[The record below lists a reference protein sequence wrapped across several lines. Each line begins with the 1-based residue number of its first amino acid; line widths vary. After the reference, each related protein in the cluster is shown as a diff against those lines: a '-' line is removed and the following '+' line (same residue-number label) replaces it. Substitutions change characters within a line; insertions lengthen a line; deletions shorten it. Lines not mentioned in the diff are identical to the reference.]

1 VASFLLN
8 PWSPDNTRQL
18 GLPTNPDYLDPY
30 GSWNSGTEIFTHH
43 LFVWNVSGLHLALA
57 EGSEVVVAIQA
68 RNTPFA
74 NGELHLVGSDAAPST
89 GVFANWAMG
98 GGDTLP
104 TPGFPYNGFGVS
116 ITMQED

>member
-1 VASFLLN
+1 M
-8 PWSPDNTRQL
+8 
-18 GLPTNPDYLDPY
+18 
-30 GSWNSGTEIFTHH
+30 
-43 LFVWNVSGLHLALA
+43 SGLHLALA

-74 NGELHLVGSDAAPST
+74 NGELHLMGSNDPPTT

-104 TPGFPYNGFGVS
+104 APGFPYNCFGVS